1 MIAMNSQSAYLSTA
15 KVFSSS
21 RKSYVLIRFIVEYR
35 EGDGDIYICVCV
47 YIFEGI
53 RTEICISWMS

>member
-35 EGDGDIYICVCV
+35 EGDGDIYIYIYVCVCTYLKV
-47 YIFEGI
+47 FAQ
-53 RTEICISWMS
+53 RFA

>member
-15 KVFSSS
+15 RVFSSS

-35 EGDGDIYICVCV
+35 EGDGDIYMCV
-47 YIFEGI
+47 YIFEVLKVFAQ
-53 RTEICISWMS
+53 RFA